1 MTAPSHSKRLGEIEV
16 YYGMLALYF
25 FAFGLQ
31 FVLYPSIATFALSQ
45 GGAEVGA
52 AQTALT
58 APMFCLLL
66 FGGLLAERAQA
77 GPTLAGLQIAFA
89 APPVVLALL
98 VASGNLTFA
107 MLLGYGI
114 MMGSLAAFMQP
125 VRDAALNGVVD
136 RAAAAG
142 RTVNLA
148 QAATVATA
156 VQIGA
161 QIIGILA
168 ARFADRLGPA
178 PLLLAQAAAVAGAAY
193 LATRLRAPAP
203 DKRPRQPAQAFRE
216 IREGLGYAFTHP
228 IIGSMLWSSAY
239 VGVFIVGAFQVL
251 FPLLIRE
258 IYGGGAAELGAL
270 YACFWGASFV
280 AAVVLGRMRPLRRPG
295 RALLVCHLLGAVVF
309 ATLAIDKPLWA
320 FAVSTM
326 LVGGGAGVAI
336 AMSRTI
342 TQANAEPA
350 FLGRVIAVY
359 SMGFMGG
366 APIGS
371 AIVGIG
377 FDAFGALGLG
387 AGAVALIPAIGL
399 GASALALAAFTPI
412 WRLESFPSLQAR
424 LETSEKPD

>member
-1 MTAPSHSKRLGEIEV
+1 
-16 YYGMLALYF
+16 MLALYF

-66 FGGLLAERAQA
+66 FGGLLAERAQT
-77 GPTLAGLQIAFA
+77 GPTLAILQTAFA
-89 APPVVLALL
+89 LPPIALALL
-98 VASGNLTFA
+98 VASGTLTFPG
-107 MLLGYGI
+107 LLGYGI
-114 MMGSLAAFMQP
+114 IMGSLAAFMQP

-136 RAAAAG
+136 RAALAG
-142 RTVNLA
+142 RPVNLA

-168 ARFADRLGPA
+168 ARFADRLGTA
-178 PLLLAQAAAVAGAAY
+178 PLLVAQAAAVAGAAL

-203 DKRPRQPAQAFRE
+203 EKHRSARAHPFAE
-216 IREGLGYAFTHP
+216 IREGLSYAFRHP
-228 IIGSMLWSSAY
+228 IIGSMLWSAAY
-239 VGVFIVGAFQVL
+239 VGIFIVGGFQVL

-258 IYGGGAAELGAL
+258 VYGGGAAELGTL

-280 AAVVLGRMRPLRRPG
+280 SAVALGRMKPLRRPG
-295 RALLVCHLLGAVVF
+295 RALLICHLLGAGVF

-320 FAVSTM
+320 FALSTM

-371 AIVGIG
+371 AMVGLG
-377 FDAFGALGLG
+377 FDAFKALGLG
-387 AGAVALIPAIGL
+387 AGSVALIPAIGL
-399 GASALALAAFTPI
+399 GASAFALAAFTPI
-412 WRLESFPSLQAR
+412 WRLETPAP
-424 LETSEKPD
+424 E